1 MGCCA
6 VLVLLLGLLLPDV
19 RFSPSLSCSSFHFTF
34 LKGKKRER
42 DRGEDR
48 NHEDEENG
56 EHEVSSGAVL
66 SGDSY

>member
-34 LKGKKRER
+34 LKGKKRE
-42 DRGEDR
+42 DR